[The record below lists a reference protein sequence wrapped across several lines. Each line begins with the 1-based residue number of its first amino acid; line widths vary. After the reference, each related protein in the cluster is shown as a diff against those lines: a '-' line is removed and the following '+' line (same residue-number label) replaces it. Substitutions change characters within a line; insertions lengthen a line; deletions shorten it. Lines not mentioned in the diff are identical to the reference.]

1 VNNRGHE
8 PRSLLRRLLKKADEH
23 ADVGNMS
30 TAQQPAPP
38 VQPPTAPPSA
48 PAQPPKRATGETS
61 PVRPQPPKAEE
72 PPAPLMPATPQK
84 TENIQIPVQVTDVQE
99 RLQAEEA
106 LENIRQKTAQIAN
119 EFAEGKIN
127 RAQFTAMYAHF
138 NEKRVIIE
146 RLLSRDPSTQ
156 AWQSVAKGGH
166 TTFLRQHFEARVLA
180 YAIYDQG
187 VVDPEKPIVAHGTTP
202 IPPDVAKNILTAV
215 NMLLKTRTSANNLR
229 SLPKQIDSGRWMA
242 IIPGTHTTAL
252 AMFSLEPSSE
262 QFTRMQDL
270 HRDFER
276 ANRLALERGIRI
288 ADQLVFPH
296 RALFEKPTG
305 NL

>member
-1 VNNRGHE
+1 VNKRGDE
-8 PRSLLRRLLKKADEH
+8 PRSLLRRLLKKADEF
-23 ADVGNMS
+23 AGNGS
-30 TAQQPAPP
+30 NSVSQPPVAPP
-38 VQPPTAPPSA
+38 VQPSPP
-48 PAQPPKRATGETS
+48 PAQPPKRSTSETS
-61 PVRPQPPKAEE
+61 PVRPQPPKVEE
-72 PPAPLMPATPQK
+72 PPAPLAPTMPQATI
-84 TENIQIPVQVTDVQE
+84 EIPKQVTDVEE

-106 LENIRQKTAQIAN
+106 LENLRQKTAQIAN
-119 EFAEGKIN
+119 EFADGKIN

-187 VVDPEKPIVAHGTTP
+187 NVDPEKSVATHGTVP

-215 NMLLKTRTSANNLR
+215 NMLLKTRSNANTLR
-229 SLPKQIDSGRWMA
+229 ALPKQIEGGRWMA
-242 IIPGTHTTAL
+242 IIPGAHTTAL

-276 ANRLALERGIRI
+276 ANRIALERGIRS

-296 RALFEKPTG
+296 RALFDKPTG